1 MRKIHICHITTVHK
15 DGDVRIFHKMC
26 CSLAKDS
33 SFEVSCIVPNVEN
46 RTVENVRILSFNAE
60 IENRRKRI
68 SAAGNKA
75 LSAALKL
82 KADIY
87 HLHDPELLRIAL
99 KLKKKTNS
107 VVVFDSHEDV
117 PQQILDKFWI
127 PSYQRRLISWA
138 YSQYQRFVCARIDGV
153 ISVTPIIC
161 QKFRTYQKNVELV
174 ANFPDLSELEDYEK
188 SSFSRTICYVGGI
201 FKTRGIIELIK
212 AIENID
218 VRLLLAGTFE
228 SDELEAEVRSLPG
241 WKKVDFFGQVGR
253 TEIVKIL
260 KKSEIGIVTLH
271 PTSSYVESYPIKM
284 FEYMAMKNAVL
295 ASDFPIWR
303 SIVEGAD
310 CGELVNPLEVEE
322 IIGKLKDMLDNPDK
336 TRAQGANGE
345 VVARQTYQ
353 WSREYE
359 KLKAFYLRLINHP
372 K

>member
-26 CSLAKDS
+26 CSLAKDA

-46 RTVENVRILSFNAE
+46 RTVENVRIVSFETE

-68 SAAGNKA
+68 SEAGKKA
-75 LSAALKL
+75 LSMALKL

-117 PQQILDKFWI
+117 PQQILDKYWI
-127 PSYQRRLISWA
+127 PCYQRRLISWA
-138 YSQYQRFVCARIDGV
+138 FSKYQRFVCARIDGV

-161 QKFRTYQKNVELV
+161 QKFMTYQKNVELV
-174 ANFPDLSELEDYEK
+174 ANFPDISELEDYEK

-201 FKTRGIIELIK
+201 FKTRGIIELVK
-212 AIENID
+212 AIEHIE
-218 VRLLLAGTFE
+218 VTLLLAGTFE
-228 SDELEAEVRSLPG
+228 SEELETTVRSLPG
-241 WKKVDFFGQVGR
+241 WRKVEFYGQVGR
-253 TEIVKIL
+253 NEIIKIL

-271 PTSSYVESYPIKM
+271 PTSSYVEAYPIKM

-303 SIVEGAD
+303 SIVQGAN
-310 CGELVNPLEVEE
+310 CGELVDPLEVKE
-322 IIGKLKDMLDNPDK
+322 IAGKLKEMLDNPDK
-336 TRAQGANGE
+336 TRNMGANGAIA
-345 VVARQTYQ
+345 ARDTYQ

-359 KLKAFYLRLINHP
+359 KLKAFYLRLSNQP